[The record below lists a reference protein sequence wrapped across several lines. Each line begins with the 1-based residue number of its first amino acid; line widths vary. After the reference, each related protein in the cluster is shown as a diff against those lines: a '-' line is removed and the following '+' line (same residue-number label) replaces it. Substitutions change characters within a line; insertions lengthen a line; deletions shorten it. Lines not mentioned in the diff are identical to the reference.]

1 MSKQHEYLSNLF
13 DPLYSHTML
22 IVSQS
27 WKGKIAKLTFKDIF
41 QNIAILSI
49 YSYNAI
55 IVLGLFLPK
64 DDASNI

>member
-1 MSKQHEYLSNLF
+1 
-13 DPLYSHTML
+13 ML